1 MSVSQNWVSGV
12 SVEREK
18 KKKQRKEGRTK
29 GSRKMGS
36 GGGLGWVVTAMMTER
51 ERRKG
56 RWRNC
61 KAMAACQVVSYVAGT
76 ACFLSPLLAS
86 FV

>member
-18 KKKQRKEGRTK
+18 KKKGRTEGRRK

-36 GGGLGWVVTAMMTER
+36 GGGLGWV
-51 ERRKG
+51 G
-56 RWRNC
+56 
-61 KAMAACQVVSYVAGT
+61 
-76 ACFLSPLLAS
+76 L
-86 FV
+86 